1 MEISKKDW
9 ILFKERLPKW
19 QERHMGRLIR
29 EYVEI
34 LNGSE
39 LPSEKFWAL
48 EKRIRTDKK
57 KPGVLAKVQKSKMFM
72 DILSLLYDG
81 TITVDDLTGFSDD
94 FTDTVKYFISQ

>member
-9 ILFKERLPKW
+9 ILFKERLPEW

-39 LPSEKFWAL
+39 LPSKKFWAL

-72 DILSLLYDG
+72 DILSLLYDE

-94 FTDTVKYFISQ
+94 FTDTVKNFISQ

>member
-9 ILFKERLPKW
+9 ILFKKRLPEW
-19 QERHMGRLIR
+19 QERHIGRLIR
-29 EYVEI
+29 EYVKI

-72 DILSLLYDG
+72 DILSLLYDE